1 MSTRGA
7 LHSGLAGAMV
17 MLALGGCAR
26 IKPHVET
33 AAAAGRCQARGDLSA
48 GRAASRVPVPQH
60 PADSILAATKVAAEI
75 RCKDGLR
82 R

>member
-7 LHSGLAGAMV
+7 AHSGLAGAMV
-17 MLALGGCAR
+17 MLALAGCAR
-26 IKPHVET
+26 IKPHVES
-33 AAAAGRCQARGDLSA
+33 AAAAGRCQAREGLSA
-48 GRAASRVPVPQH
+48 GPSANRVPVPQH
-60 PADSILAATKVAAEI
+60 PADSIVVATKVAAEI

>member
-7 LHSGLAGAMV
+7 AHSGLAGAMV
-17 MLALGGCAR
+17 MLALTGCAR

-33 AAAAGRCQARGDLSA
+33 AAAAGRCQAREGLSA
-48 GRAASRVPVPQH
+48 GPSANRVPVPQH
-60 PADSILAATKVAAEI
+60 PADSIVVATKVAAEI